1 MVLLLL
7 DRLCGCD
14 LRKALDVPCFDKDST
29 VFCCL
34 SSCRLWSS
42 RKTISSCP
50 ESAGLRQ
57 NMITHFF
64 LPLSACLLS
73 FFVFFS
79 SSHSLVSCL
88 LLHIPPIFSHLFF
101 FYLFYP
107 SLLVSAL
114 TIFLKECWV
123 VFPVC
128 LSCHRY
134 HQLFFTH
141 ILPRV
146 SILPSWHKTNTDLG
160 MSMSTQGRV
169 FISGAQDT
177 DLQCLNEVTP
187 AVVEI
192 RPKCVLGIKQ

>member
-1 MVLLLL
+1 MCRVLIRIQQFFVVCPHAGFDQVGKQFLLARNL
-7 DRLCGCD
+7 LASGRIWLHIFFSHS
-14 LRKALDVPCFDKDST
+14 LPVSF
-29 VFCCL
+29 L
-34 SSCRLWSS
+34 S
-42 RKTISSCP
+42 
-50 ESAGLRQ
+50 
-57 NMITHFF
+57 
-64 LPLSACLLS
+64 LS
-73 FFVFFS
+73 FFLHPTPWFHVYSCTFPQFF
-79 SSHSLVSCL
+79 L
-88 LLHIPPIFSHLFF
+88 IPHLFF

-160 MSMSTQGRV
+160 MSMSTQGRA